1 MVLQDELCRPKTKLK
16 LFMQGIYE
24 HVTVSM
30 GVLNIS
36 CLFVCHSTVVIILD
50 LEVIKP
56 ADQVAGKIG
65 DPTPYVE
72 GEYTL
77 HWGNQDSCLAGFIS

>member
-1 MVLQDELCRPKTKLK
+1 
-16 LFMQGIYE
+16 
-24 HVTVSM
+24 M
-30 GVLNIS
+30 GVLNIC

-56 ADQVAGKIG
+56 ADQMAGKIG

-72 GEYTL
+72 GEFTL
-77 HWGNQDSCLAGFIS
+77 NWESRKVVWLLGLCYRLINTTSVHSVVDK

>member
-1 MVLQDELCRPKTKLK
+1 M
-16 LFMQGIYE
+16 LFMYR
-24 HVTVSM
+24 
-30 GVLNIS
+30 
-36 CLFVCHSTVVIILD
+36 STVVIILD

-77 HWGNQDSCLAGFIS
+77 HWGNQESCLAAIWFQIVKSKDV

>member
-1 MVLQDELCRPKTKLK
+1 MDA
-16 LFMQGIYE
+16 
-24 HVTVSM
+24 
-30 GVLNIS
+30 
-36 CLFVCHSTVVIILD
+36 CLFLCHSTVVIILD

-72 GEYTL
+72 GEYTQL
-77 HWGNQDSCLAGFIS
+77 GKLGKLFGCLGYVTG